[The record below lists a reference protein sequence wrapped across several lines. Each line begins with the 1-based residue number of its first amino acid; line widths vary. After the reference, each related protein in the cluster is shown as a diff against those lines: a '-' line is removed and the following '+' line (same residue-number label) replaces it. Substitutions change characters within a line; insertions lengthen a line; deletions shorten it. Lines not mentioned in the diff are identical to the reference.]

1 VIDAD
6 TDTSTASVDQLALLV
21 LIHILEREG
30 VEIPYKELNLHVN
43 GGANWDDKEGGPVGQ
58 HLTKV
63 RKARIYFGM
72 PVPPPKKSARNST
85 TVDLPKNPTEKEIK
99 TFHSLTYTRPGREDK
114 MDGIPGQMQAR
125 YTPVPI
131 PDRPDLPIYDATHSP
146 PMWPLPEGF
155 QYLKYEIKSKALGTV
170 PTSDKKQ
177 GKLVKSSVEQK
188 EDVPVTST
196 EKKRR
201 STKRVVKAED
211 DDDAQYSAK
220 PARKAQNP
228 LAASKRKTAAQRA
241 LESTPAKLK
250 GVPKS
255 KKTPATQKKTPA
267 TVTKKLTALVIDS
280 AGKVLESAD
289 TPSKRTGGIKPTPKV
304 NAAAEYE
311 PLPAEVGSVTINE
324 AQPPVQNYGR
334 VNNMDST
341 SMPAQTFEDMHAGLP
356 PNRFQMGNHR
366 ASRSFESQ
374 STMSTVD
381 GLPQQN
387 TPAQFK
393 PVRSNQLQHNYAGS
407 GYGHQMMPPHGPS
420 FAHGHGIQ
428 DMSKEELIQKILRDE
443 QAATRRMQQYNSS
456 RHQTNMQ
463 AHGHGPHG
471 LSTVNAPAMMPREH
485 AHFDTEMGDYGF
497 ASGPASNVPSQ
508 QQLFNNFG
516 QMQNDGNNFGQLQ
529 NDGNSFAHMQNGG
542 NNFSQMQNL
551 GNDSKPNMDQYSG
564 IFNDMSDFDPSVF
577 DDNHQ

>member
-1 VIDAD
+1 
-6 TDTSTASVDQLALLV
+6 VDQLALLT
-21 LIHILEREG
+21 LIHILEREK
-30 VEIPYKELNLHVN
+30 VEIPYQELNLHIN

-85 TVDLPKNPTEKEIK
+85 TADAPKHPSEKEIK
-99 TFHSLTYTRPGREDK
+99 TYHSLTYTRPGREDK
-114 MDGIPGQMQAR
+114 TDGVPGEMPAR

-131 PDRPDLPIYDATHSP
+131 PDRPDLPIYDATRSP

-155 QYLKYEIKSKALGTV
+155 QFLRYEIKSKAPV
-170 PTSDKKQ
+170 IAPASDKKQ
-177 GKLVKSSVEQK
+177 GKLAKSSVDEK
-188 EDVPVTST
+188 ADAPIAST

-201 STKRVVKAED
+201 SAKKVVKAED

-228 LAASKRKTAAQRA
+228 LAPTKRKTAADRA

-267 TVTKKLTALVIDS
+267 TVTKKLSALVVDS
-280 AGKVLESAD
+280 SGNVVEPAE
-289 TPSKRTGGIKPTPKV
+289 TPSKKPGSVKPRRKV
-304 NAAAEYE
+304 TAAPEHE
-311 PLPAEVGSVTINE
+311 PLPAEVGSATINE
-324 AQPPVQNYGR
+324 AEPPVQNYGR
-334 VNNMDST
+334 INMNAA
-341 SMPAQTFEDMHAGLP
+341 SMPAQSFGDMHAGLP
-356 PNRFQMGNHR
+356 PNRFQMGKHR
-366 ASRSFESQ
+366 TTQSFESQ
-374 STMSTVD
+374 STMTTAD

-387 TPAQFK
+387 TPTQFMPAQFNE
-393 PVRSNQLQHNYAGS
+393 SQHNYAGN

-420 FAHGHGIQ
+420 FAHGHGMQ

-443 QAATRRMQQYNSS
+443 EAATRRMQQYNNS
-456 RHQTNMQ
+456 RHQVNMQ
-463 AHGHGPHG
+463 AHSHGPHSLG
-471 LSTVNAPAMMPREH
+471 IVNAPTMMPREH
-485 AHFDTEMGDYGF
+485 AQFDTEMGNYNF
-497 ASGPASNVPSQ
+497 ASGPASNAPSQ

-516 QMQNDGNNFGQLQ
+516 QMQNDGSNFGQMQ
-529 NDGNSFAHMQNGG
+529 SDGNSFTLMQNGG
-542 NNFSQMQNL
+542 NNFSQMQNV
-551 GNDSKPNMDQYSG
+551 GNDSKPNMDQYSDV
-564 IFNDMSDFDPSVF
+564 FNDMSDFDPGVF